1 MYVRSLSLRHFR
13 TYARLE
19 LDLPAAPVLLLGANA
34 QGKTSLLE
42 ALAYLALGSSPLTNT
57 DRHLIHWAAAESGM
71 PFAQVEAEVV
81 KRNGVERIEI
91 VLQTSQLSNGST
103 RLVKRIKVDGR
114 TVRRADLAGHLNVV
128 LFLPE
133 DVQLVGG
140 PPSGRRRHLD
150 DLLSQV
156 YPEYMETYAAYR
168 SALSRR
174 NALLRHLRDEGG
186 DREQLVPLER
196 VLARTGVT
204 VSLYRRKVVAVLSLH
219 ADRFHQDLTG
229 GQAWLQ
235 LKYQPSFDPLKP
247 PAIDYQMGL
256 LPQETPEAPV
266 DVEGL
271 QEAYLKALRRRREKA
286 IRRGMTLLGPHRDE
300 VRFVSQGVDLGVF
313 GSRGQQ
319 RTTVLALRLAE
330 LNWLQQETGESPVL
344 LLDEVLAE
352 LDRAR
357 RNYLLDLLGEVK
369 QTVLSTTDAEMF
381 PASFREQILTLRVE
395 GGIIT
400 PVEEPD
406 PAPEP

>member
-1 MYVRSLSLRHFR
+1 
-13 TYARLE
+13 
-19 LDLPAAPVLLLGANA
+19 
-34 QGKTSLLE
+34 
-42 ALAYLALGSSPLTNT
+42 
-57 DRHLIHWAAAESGM
+57 
-71 PFAQVEAEVV
+71 
-81 KRNGVERIEI
+81 
-91 VLQTSQLSNGST
+91 
-103 RLVKRIKVDGR
+103 
-114 TVRRADLAGHLNVV
+114 
-128 LFLPE
+128 
-133 DVQLVGG
+133 
-140 PPSGRRRHLD
+140 
-150 DLLSQV
+150 
-156 YPEYMETYAAYR
+156 
-168 SALSRR
+168 
-174 NALLRHLRDEGG
+174 
-186 DREQLVPLER
+186 
-196 VLARTGVT
+196 
-204 VSLYRRKVVAVLSLH
+204 VVAVLSLH

-406 PAPEP
+406 RAAEP

>member
-1 MYVRSLSLRHFR
+1 
-13 TYARLE
+13 
-19 LDLPAAPVLLLGANA
+19 
-34 QGKTSLLE
+34 
-42 ALAYLALGSSPLTNT
+42 
-57 DRHLIHWAAAESGM
+57 
-71 PFAQVEAEVV
+71 
-81 KRNGVERIEI
+81 
-91 VLQTSQLSNGST
+91 
-103 RLVKRIKVDGR
+103 
-114 TVRRADLAGHLNVV
+114 
-128 LFLPE
+128 
-133 DVQLVGG
+133 
-140 PPSGRRRHLD
+140 
-150 DLLSQV
+150 
-156 YPEYMETYAAYR
+156 
-168 SALSRR
+168 
-174 NALLRHLRDEGG
+174 
-186 DREQLVPLER
+186 
-196 VLARTGVT
+196 
-204 VSLYRRKVVAVLSLH
+204 
-219 ADRFHQDLTG
+219 
-229 GQAWLQ
+229 
-235 LKYQPSFDPLKP
+235 
-247 PAIDYQMGL
+247 MGL